1 MHEAILFQS
10 LIALPSVGENVAAG
24 PHLGLEKPLQF
35 MPAFAGRT
43 VFEDLSIYIFRI
55 PAALAESGAPPS
67 DLQNISI
74 ASDHLVEDRVYEEAE
89 KEP

>member
-1 MHEAILFQS
+1 
-10 LIALPSVGENVAAG
+10 
-24 PHLGLEKPLQF
+24 

-55 PAALAESGAPPS
+55 PAALAEPGAPPS

-74 ASDHLVEDRVYEEAE
+74 AGDHLVEDRVYEEAE